1 MNKRIRKKKNKQQL
15 IHAMTGLVEIAGRME
30 EQGQAAAKKYAALY
44 MNWYEQKQAHLER
57 R

>member
-30 EQGQAAAKKYAALY
+30 EQRQAAAKKYAALY
-44 MNWYEQKQAHLER
+44 MNWY
-57 R
+57 